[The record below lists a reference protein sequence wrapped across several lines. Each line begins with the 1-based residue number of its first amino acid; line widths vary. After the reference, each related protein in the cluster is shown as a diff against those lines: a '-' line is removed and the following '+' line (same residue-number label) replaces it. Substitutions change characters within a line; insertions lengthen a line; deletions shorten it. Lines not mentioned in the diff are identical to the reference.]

1 MIPIKL
7 RLEGFTSYRE
17 PVELDFSGFDLA
29 CVSGANGAG
38 KSSLL
43 DAITYALYGKARVQ
57 NEAIINTA
65 SNTANVTLDFE
76 YENQVY
82 RVTRVNT
89 RGKSTQ
95 LDFFIQN
102 PGGET
107 TEKSWKSLT
116 EHTVRE
122 TDAKIR
128 NTLRLDYDSFV
139 NASFFLQGKADSF
152 ATKKPSE
159 RKEILSAI
167 LGLDQWEVFRK
178 AANEKN
184 RQLRSDVKIL
194 ERDVDIIREELETEE
209 RQLHE
214 RALLER
220 DLALVRQKISTQQAQ
235 LDKLRAQ
242 DQMIANQ
249 TQQLERLKLQLER
262 SHQSLERKQQQAAQ
276 KQSILDGYQQKL
288 AQASQIE
295 RAYQQ
300 LLTDRK
306 TLQGL
311 DLLSQQF
318 WPLERQRGQLES
330 QLESHLLSLE
340 REIGSLQAEELE
352 LQNALKASAQSR
364 FKLAGL
370 TEQLVGFAPPAD
382 QEQLSAQIQ
391 EITQQIEVLEGE
403 NGRLKAQMDELAARK
418 HKVEDAADSVCPM
431 CGQDLSPQH
440 RQEIIAEINNL
451 GKPLGDQH
459 RANRRQAEQLKAT
472 KVELETQLAQLRQ
485 QEMQH
490 LNLQRD
496 QALLQQE
503 LNALQERENVWKAG
517 KAARLLQA
525 RAERDQQSFL
535 PEARR
540 QLDQVRKQIAAL
552 AYDQNAHN
560 QLRQSVQ
567 TQAAAEQ
574 TWQELKIAEN
584 SCLLLQAELE
594 TMRSEIKH
602 EQESLLELENRF
614 NLDRAALEQARSQA
628 QDSRSAE
635 EELALLREEQ
645 DVCNRKLGEVAQALA
660 TIQTQRERQVRLR
673 KEIDA
678 LNEQIR
684 QYSKLETAF
693 GKAGVPA
700 TLIDQALPELE
711 DQANQLL
718 ARLSNYSMS
727 VKLDTLRAYKDTK
740 RKDMMETLDILISDG
755 SGVRDYETYSGGEAF
770 RINFAIRL
778 ALSRVLARRAGAKLQ
793 TLVIDEGFGN
803 QDAQGRQRLIEAINI
818 VRPDFEKILIITHI
832 EELKDYFSNRI
843 EVTKTLAG
851 SQAEVILG

>member
-220 DLALVRQKISTQQAQ
+220 DLALVRQKISTQQQ

-440 RQEIIAEINNL
+440 RQEIMRDQIISAN
-451 GKPLGDQH
+451 PLG
-459 RANRRQAEQLKAT
+459 
-472 KVELETQLAQLRQ
+472 
-485 QEMQH
+485 
-490 LNLQRD
+490 
-496 QALLQQE
+496 
-503 LNALQERENVWKAG
+503 
-517 KAARLLQA
+517 
-525 RAERDQQSFL
+525 
-535 PEARR
+535 
-540 QLDQVRKQIAAL
+540 
-552 AYDQNAHN
+552 
-560 QLRQSVQ
+560 
-567 TQAAAEQ
+567 
-574 TWQELKIAEN
+574 
-584 SCLLLQAELE
+584 
-594 TMRSEIKH
+594 
-602 EQESLLELENRF
+602 
-614 NLDRAALEQARSQA
+614 
-628 QDSRSAE
+628 
-635 EELALLREEQ
+635 
-645 DVCNRKLGEVAQALA
+645 
-660 TIQTQRERQVRLR
+660 
-673 KEIDA
+673 
-678 LNEQIR
+678 
-684 QYSKLETAF
+684 
-693 GKAGVPA
+693 
-700 TLIDQALPELE
+700 
-711 DQANQLL
+711 
-718 ARLSNYSMS
+718 
-727 VKLDTLRAYKDTK
+727 
-740 RKDMMETLDILISDG
+740 
-755 SGVRDYETYSGGEAF
+755 
-770 RINFAIRL
+770 IN
-778 ALSRVLARRAGAKLQ
+778 
-793 TLVIDEGFGN
+793 T
-803 QDAQGRQRLIEAINI
+803 RQR
-818 VRPDFEKILIITHI
+818 RKR
-832 EELKDYFSNRI
+832 S
-843 EVTKTLAG
+843 
-851 SQAEVILG
+851 SQSH

>member
-17 PVELDFSGFDLA
+17 PVEIDFTGFDLA
-29 CVSGANGAG
+29 CVSGPNGAG

-82 RVTRVNT
+82 RVIRVNT

-102 PGGET
+102 PDET
-107 TEKSWKSLT
+107 PEKRWKSLT

-122 TDAKIR
+122 TDAKIG

-178 AANEKN
+178 SANEKN
-184 RQLRSDVKIL
+184 RQLRSDVKLL
-194 ERDVDIIREELETEE
+194 ERDVDSIQQELETEE
-209 RQLHE
+209 RQHHD
-214 RALLER
+214 RDLLER

-242 DQMIANQ
+242 DQMIASQ

-262 SHQSLERKQQQAAQ
+262 SHQSLERKQQQAAE
-276 KQSILDGYQQKL
+276 KQLTLDGYQEKL

-295 RAYQQ
+295 STYQQ

-306 TLQGL
+306 TLQTL
-311 DLLSQQF
+311 DLLSQQY

-330 QLESHLLSLE
+330 QLASHLKSLE
-340 REIGSLQAEELE
+340 REIHTLQAEELE
-352 LQNALKASAQSR
+352 LQAALKASAQSR
-364 FKLAGL
+364 IKLNNLTDQLAGFTVLADEGQL
-370 TEQLVGFAPPAD
+370 T
-382 QEQLSAQIQ
+382 AQIQ

-403 NGRLKAQMDELAARK
+403 NGRLKAQMDELAVRK

-440 RQEIIAEINNL
+440 RQEIIAEINDQ

-459 RANRRQAEQLKAT
+459 RANRAQTGQLKAS
-472 KVELETQLAQLRQ
+472 KVELENQLAQLRL
-485 QEMQH
+485 QEVRR

-503 LNALQERENVWKAG
+503 LNSLQERENIWKAG
-517 KAARLLQA
+517 KAVRLLQA
-525 RAERDQQSFL
+525 SAERDQQSYL
-535 PEARR
+535 PEARK
-540 QLDQVRKQIAAL
+540 QLDQVREQITTL
-552 AYDQNAHN
+552 PYDQGVHD
-560 QLRQSVQ
+560 QLRLSVQ
-567 TQAAAEQ
+567 AQASAEQ
-574 TWQELKIAEN
+574 SWQELKIAEN
-584 SCLLLQAELE
+584 SCLLLQSELE
-594 TMRSEIKH
+594 SIRSEIKH
-602 EQESLLELENRF
+602 EQESLQEIENRYQ
-614 NLDRAALEQARSQA
+614 LDSAALEQARAEA
-628 QDSRSAE
+628 QDSHLAE
-635 EELALLREEQ
+635 EELARLREEQ
-645 DVCNRKLGEVAQALA
+645 DVCNRKLGEADQILA
-660 TIQTQRERQVRLR
+660 TIQTQRERQLRLR
-673 KEIDA
+673 TEIEA

-693 GKAGVPA
+693 GKDGVPA
-700 TLIDQALPELE
+700 MLIDQALPELE
-711 DQANQLL
+711 DQANELL

-727 VKLDTLRAYKDTK
+727 VKFDTQRAYKDTK

-755 SGVRDYETYSGGEAF
+755 SGIRDYETYSGGEAF

-778 ALSRVLARRAGAKLQ
+778 ALSRVLAHRAGAKLQ

-803 QDAQGRQRLIEAINI
+803 QDAQGRQRLIEAINT

>member
-17 PVELDFSGFDLA
+17 PVEIDFTGFDLA
-29 CVSGANGAG
+29 CVSGPNGAG

-82 RVTRVNT
+82 RVIRVNT

-102 PGGET
+102 PDET
-107 TEKSWKSLT
+107 PEKRWKSLT

-122 TDAKIR
+122 TDAKIG

-178 AANEKN
+178 SANEKN
-184 RQLRSDVKIL
+184 RQLRSDVKLL
-194 ERDVDIIREELETEE
+194 ERDVDSIQQELETEGH
-209 RQLHE
+209 QLHDRE
-214 RALLER
+214 LLER
-220 DLALVRQKISTQQAQ
+220 DLAIARQKISTQQAQ

-242 DQMIANQ
+242 DQMIASQ
-249 TQQLERLKLQLER
+249 THQLERLKLQLER
-262 SHQSLERKQQQAAQ
+262 SHQSLERKQQQAAE
-276 KQSILDGYQQKL
+276 KQLTLDGYQEKL
-288 AQASQIE
+288 APASQIE
-295 RAYQQ
+295 STYQQ

-306 TLQGL
+306 TLQTL
-311 DLLSQQF
+311 DLLSQQY

-330 QLESHLLSLE
+330 QLASHLQSLE
-340 REIGSLQAEELE
+340 REIHTLQAEELE
-352 LQNALKASAQSR
+352 LQAALKASAQSR
-364 FKLAGL
+364 IKLNNLTDQLAGFTVLADEGQL
-370 TEQLVGFAPPAD
+370 T
-382 QEQLSAQIQ
+382 AQIQ

-440 RQEIIAEINNL
+440 RQEIIAEINDQ
-451 GKPLGDQH
+451 GRPLGDQH
-459 RANRRQAEQLKAT
+459 RANRAQTGQLKAK
-472 KVELETQLAQLRQ
+472 KVELENQLTQLRL
-485 QEMQH
+485 QEVRR

-503 LNALQERENVWKAG
+503 LNSLQERENIWKAG

-525 RAERDQQSFL
+525 STERDQQSFL
-535 PEARR
+535 PEARK
-540 QLDQVRKQIAAL
+540 QLDQVREQIATL
-552 AYDQNAHN
+552 TYDQSAHD
-560 QLRQSVQ
+560 QLRLSVQ
-567 TQAAAEQ
+567 AQASAEQ
-574 TWQELKIAEN
+574 AWQELKIAEN
-584 SCLLLQAELE
+584 SCLLLESE
-594 TMRSEIKH
+594 MESMRSEIKH
-602 EQESLLELENRF
+602 EQESLQEIENRYQ
-614 NLDRAALEQARSQA
+614 LDSAALEQARSEAQA
-628 QDSRSAE
+628 SRLAE
-635 EELALLREEQ
+635 EELARLREEQ
-645 DVCNRKLGEVAQALA
+645 DVCNRKLGEVDQVLA

-673 KEIDA
+673 TEIEA

-693 GKAGVPA
+693 GKDGVPA
-700 TLIDQALPELE
+700 MLIDQALPELE
-711 DQANQLL
+711 DQANELL

-727 VKLDTLRAYKDTK
+727 VKFDTQRAYKDTK

-755 SGVRDYETYSGGEAF
+755 SGIRDYETYSGGEAF

-778 ALSRVLARRAGAKLQ
+778 ALSRVLAHRAGAKLQ

-803 QDAQGRQRLIEAINI
+803 QDAQGRQRLIEAINT